1 MHNFVS
7 TFEEYLMVDAVDSRW
22 EHLKKKLS
30 SVQVFEDL
38 VQLHNDYLDQIL
50 DKSML
55 ARKET
60 KIA

>member
-1 MHNFVS
+1 
-7 TFEEYLMVDAVDSRW
+7 MVDAVDSRW

-38 VQLHNDYLDQIL
+38 VQLHIDYLDQIL

-55 ARKET
+55 GRKET